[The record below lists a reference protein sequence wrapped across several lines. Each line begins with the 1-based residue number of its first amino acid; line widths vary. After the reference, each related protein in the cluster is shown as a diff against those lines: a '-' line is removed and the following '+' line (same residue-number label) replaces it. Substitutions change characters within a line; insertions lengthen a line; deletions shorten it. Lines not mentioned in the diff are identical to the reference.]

1 MAGGGQGGARGSLIT
16 IDHRVSESPPGS
28 SRHVAFVELTQDFSS
43 APHGWHSIGQEH
55 HTGPYSQVRPARAGS
70 HAPSGFASGQ
80 VSGGGMGGAMG
91 GGIGGGVGDGSIVFS
106 ARPRWASS
114 ESMLWVSAE
123 PVLWPS
129 SAASTNTLSM
139 ALVEPT
145 CCRIAFLLLEH
156 ICNTAE
162 GFTYRLITA
171 EAVMIVM
178 FITDALRTGVGG

>member
-1 MAGGGQGGARGSLIT
+1 
-16 IDHRVSESPPGS
+16 
-28 SRHVAFVELTQDFSS
+28 
-43 APHGWHSIGQEH
+43 
-55 HTGPYSQVRPARAGS
+55 
-70 HAPSGFASGQ
+70 
-80 VSGGGMGGAMG
+80 MGGAMG

-162 GFTYRLITA
+162 GFHIP
-171 EAVMIVM
+171 
-178 FITDALRTGVGG
+178 TDSCRGSYDCEYHRRGANWGGGIDTTG